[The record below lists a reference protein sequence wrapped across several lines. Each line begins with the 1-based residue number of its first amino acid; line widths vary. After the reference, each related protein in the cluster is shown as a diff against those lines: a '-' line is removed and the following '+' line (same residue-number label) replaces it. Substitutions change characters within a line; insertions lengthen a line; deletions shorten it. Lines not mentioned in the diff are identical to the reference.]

1 MALTLYESTKFAYS
15 MEKTIFEITEIDYSA
30 VWVSVVEHIDTLT
43 LHFLGFPLAD
53 ITVAIGKNIQT
64 IVIFDS

>member
-1 MALTLYESTKFAYS
+1 
-15 MEKTIFEITEIDYSA
+15 MEKAIFKVTEIDQSA

-53 ITVAIGKNIQT
+53 ITVAIGKNIQA